1 MSIDLGRYER
11 FSAVPPLDHRHS
23 ERRDCDLAAALNTLH
38 GESRA
43 RIVNISGGGLSF
55 TIDTMLRLKPGERIT
70 MRQQLLGE
78 VRCIVR
84 WTVHP
89 RYGAA
94 FEPDEKMP
102 PGVRTFYDSLGP
114 QQRRSG

>member
-1 MSIDLGRYER
+1 MSIDLGGDER
-11 FSAVPPLDHRHS
+11 FSAVPPFDHRHS
-23 ERRDCDLAAALNTLH
+23 ERRDCDLAAAVTTGH

-43 RIVNISGGGLSF
+43 RIINISGGGLSF
-55 TIDTMLRLKPGERIT
+55 TIDTMLRLRPGERIT
-70 MRQQLLGE
+70 MRQQLLGD

-84 WTVHP
+84 WTIHP

-102 PGVRTFYDSLGP
+102 PGVRVIYDSLDP
-114 QQRRSG
+114 HQRISG